1 MGLGSI
7 VAKGLAVVA
16 VGGVVVL
23 GVAAAG
29 VAVALKAHMA
39 WADFLAGK
47 KS

>member
-23 GVAAAG
+23 GVAVAG
-29 VAVALKAHMA
+29 VALAAKCHMA

-47 KS
+47 RS